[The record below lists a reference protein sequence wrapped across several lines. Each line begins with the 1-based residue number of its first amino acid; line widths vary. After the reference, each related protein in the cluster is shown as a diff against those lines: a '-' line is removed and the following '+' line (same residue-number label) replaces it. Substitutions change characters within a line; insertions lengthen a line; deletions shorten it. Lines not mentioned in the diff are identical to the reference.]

1 MSLICVRN
9 MSLLEYGLNEN
20 GETYMK
26 KILVAIS
33 LAFVSASLHAAEYT
47 VNLVTVGAG
56 NQSMVFEPGYLKINK
71 GDTVVFAPSDITHN
85 CPFSQYPSQTP
96 VLTPFVKNPLSAN

>member
-1 MSLICVRN
+1 
-9 MSLLEYGLNEN
+9 
-20 GETYMK
+20 MK

-47 VNLVTVGAG
+47 VNLVTVGAE

-71 GDTVVFAPSDITHN
+71 GDLAISNIEEDTDGW
-85 CPFSQYPSQTP
+85 
-96 VLTPFVKNPLSAN
+96 KNQKVTESS

>member
-1 MSLICVRN
+1 
-9 MSLLEYGLNEN
+9 
-20 GETYMK
+20 MK

-33 LAFVSASLHAAEYT
+33 LAFASASLHAAEYT

-71 GDTVVFAPSDITHN
+71 GDTVVLLPLTLPITP
-85 CPFSQYPSQTP
+85 CLFRS
-96 VLTPFVKNPLSAN
+96 PLKQNHSLLR